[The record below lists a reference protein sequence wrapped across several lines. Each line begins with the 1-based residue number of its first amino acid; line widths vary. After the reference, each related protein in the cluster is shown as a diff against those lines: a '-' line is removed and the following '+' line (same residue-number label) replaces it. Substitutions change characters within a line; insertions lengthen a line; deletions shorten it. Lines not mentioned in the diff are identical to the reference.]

1 MSHGLWI
8 DLSTLTLPELE
19 VLAKDVQA
27 EIAQQRLNQQ
37 RWRRAVQGGLI
48 HERPPRFRNPE
59 NSTETWSGRGP
70 EPHWVKEARRRG
82 RSLDNLRF

>member
-27 EIAQQRLNQQ
+27 EISQQRLNQQ
-37 RWRRAVQGGLI
+37 RWRRAVQGG
-48 HERPPRFRNPE
+48 RPWRC
-59 NSTETWSGRGP
+59 WYI
-70 EPHWVKEARRRG
+70 
-82 RSLDNLRF
+82 